1 MDIKKWI
8 VSHKVAS
15 IVIAAG
21 ATAVIATSVI
31 VPVAVSNA
39 KVEITWKDDA
49 GNVLRTDTVK
59 KGDMPSY
66 GEENPTKATTAQYS
80 YTFAGWEPEIVAA
93 KETAVYTAKFNS
105 SVRKY
110 DVKFV
115 DDLGNVLKNENL
127 EYSATPTAP
136 ENPLPEDTAEWDYIS
151 FDGWDK
157 AISQVDGDQTYTGI
171 YTKEKQ
177 KYTVSWVD
185 EDLSELET
193 DTNVPYG
200 TVPSFDGSEP
210 TKAGDAQY
218 TWSFTGWDKD
228 DSAPITGNITFVAQ
242 YASTVNKYKVSWY
255 NPDGELLEEDMVP
268 YGTVPTFGGGTPS
281 YPVAHYTST
290 FSGWDKDTTV
300 AITGNKS
307 FTANYDLVPDK
318 YTAKFYNY
326 DRTTLLDT
334 VENVDYNVDCRSSYS
349 GATPT
354 KASDGVSTFTFY
366 KFKEL
371 PIDHANKVRSFVAEY
386 KIETPSEY
394 FAFELVGSDYYKVT
408 GFADGKYTDEIGIPS
423 SYNDKPVKTIY
434 NSAFYLKGIKSV
446 YIPKSITTLGDS
458 CFRSCGN
465 LKTVT
470 FESGGT
476 QDLNISYKL
485 FYGSQVDGILE
496 LPSQMLFGNWS
507 SYSFELMPYVTG
519 FAIADQPS
527 TPTYNFCEDGVFY
540 SDYGKTIVAYPSGKT
555 DTKYVA
561 KSTVTDFG
569 DYVCFTNSY
578 LTEINFTTSSGQMNL
593 DSYFCNCPNLEKMT
607 FNMGC
612 TVRLYWYPIV
622 EGKLT
627 SLLLPKTILRSK
639 AFAQLGASE
648 TKPVDVFIS
657 GKVGDWAADWYDL
670 KSDYVNVYLYSE
682 DSAIDEGELP
692 TKIAGS
698 WHYVDSVP
706 TVWEA

>member
-1 MDIKKWI
+1 MKISKKLI
-8 VSHKVAS
+8 LLPISVLAL
-15 IVIAAG
+15 AG
-21 ATAVIATSVI
+21 CGKQPEKTYT
-31 VPVAVSNA
+31 
-39 KVEITWKDDA
+39 ITWKNYD
-49 GNVLRTDTVK
+49 GKVLEVDKKVK
-59 KGDMPSY
+59 EGSTPKYDGAT
-66 GEENPTKATTAQYS
+66 PTKAATNTEVFNFSGWSPKVVKVNKDATYTAQFGS
-80 YTFAGWEPEIVAA
+80 
-93 KETAVYTAKFNS
+93 ETRLYV
-105 SVRKY
+105 VQ
-110 DVKFV
+110 FV
-115 DDLGNVLKNENL
+115 DDLGNVLKEDNL
-127 EYSATPTAP
+127 EYGEMPTAP
-136 ENPLPEDTAEWDYIS
+136 DNPLPDDTAEWDYIS
-151 FDGWDK
+151 FDGWDEV
-157 AISQVDGDQTYTGI
+157 ISEVEADVTYTGV

-177 KYTVSWVD
+177 KYTVTWVD
-185 EDLSELET
+185 EDLTELEKDT
-193 DTNVPYG
+193 DVPYG

-218 TWSFTGWDKD
+218 TWAFNGWDSD
-228 DSAPITGNITFVAQ
+228 ETAPITGNITFIAQ

-268 YGTVPTFGGGTPS
+268 YGTAPTFGGGTPS

-290 FSGWDKDTTV
+290 FSGWDKDTSV

-307 FTANYDLVPDK
+307 FIAQYDLVPDK

-334 VENVDYNVDCRSSYS
+334 VENVDYNADCRSSYS

-434 NSAFYLKGIKSV
+434 DSAFYLKGIKSV
-446 YIPKSITTLGDS
+446 YIPKSITTLSDS

-476 QDLNISYKL
+476 EALNVSYKL

-496 LPSQMLFGNWS
+496 LPSQMLSGNWS
-507 SYSFELMPYVTG
+507 GYSFELMPYVTG

-540 SDYGKTIVAYPSGKT
+540 SDYGKTIVAYPSAKT
-555 DTKYVA
+555 DTKFVA
-561 KSTVTDFG
+561 RSTVTDFG

-578 LTEINFTTSSGQMNL
+578 LTEINFTTSSGQINI

-612 TVRLYWYPIV
+612 TVRFYWYPIIG
-622 EGKLT
+622 GKLT
-627 SLLLPKTILRSK
+627 TLLLPKTILRAR

-657 GKVGDWAADWYDL
+657 AKVGEWAADWFDL
-670 KSDYVNVYLYSE
+670 KDENVHVYLLSE
-682 DSAIDEGELP
+682 DAAMPEGDLP
-692 TKIAGS
+692 SHIEGS
-698 WHYVDSVP
+698 WHYVDGVP
-706 TVWEA
+706 TVWSE